1 MTPAQVAFV
10 VGLVLAIAGA
20 AVLMVARFKAVTTID
35 WRPLGL
41 DQIQVSTPEGLDTD
55 RLVAAIAKAKVCLC
69 AVWDAARVQAA
80 LADVKIRVELEPAW
94 YVGGSKV
101 AGVADPQA
109 GVVTVGRDLSAL
121 CHEFAHVA
129 QWRIDRRREDGHVGW
144 VANGIEAATGA
155 YLAWLK
161 S

>member
-1 MTPAQVAFV
+1 MTAQVIFI

-20 AVLMVARFKAVTTID
+20 AVLLVARFKAATTVD

-41 DQIQVSTPEGLDTD
+41 DQVQVSTPPGLDTD
-55 RLVAAIAKAKVCLC
+55 RLVAALAKAKVCLC
-69 AVWDAARVQAA
+69 SVWDAARVQAA
-80 LADVKIRVELEPAW
+80 LADVKIRVEPEPAW
-94 YVGGSKV
+94 FVGGSKV
-101 AGVADPQA
+101 AGVADPDA

-121 CHEFAHVA
+121 CHELAHVA
-129 QWRIDRRREDGHVGW
+129 QWRIDRRREDAHVGW
-144 VANGIEAATGA
+144 VANGIEAATGV